1 MWVREGK
8 KQLRRTL
15 ISTISALGS
24 APWKFT
30 QIVVSPACSST
41 SQYHT

>member
-15 ISTISALGS
+15 ISTVSALGS
-24 APWKFT
+24 APWKLA
-30 QIVVSPACSST
+30 QMVVVSARSST